1 MKHEVF
7 INSIEKIKNRVSK
20 RNITIALAVLMAVC
34 AWTACKKSSPVD
46 SNGLLITTRREC
58 SVSNFELLGTDYVTV
73 RVGAAVID
81 TTAQT
86 VKVTVAFGTDLKNL
100 YPQFTLTQDCILD
113 PKITGLTDFSNL
125 ASPRQWTVVSGDR
138 QIRKA
143 YSVIITVQP
152 R

>member
-1 MKHEVF
+1 MEIKFKNMKKILF
-7 INSIEKIKNRVSK
+7 II
-20 RNITIALAVLMAVC
+20 IALASGWA
-34 AWTACKKSSPVD
+34 ACKKDTPVD
-46 SNGLLITTRREC
+46 GNGLLITTRREC
-58 SVSNFELLGTDYVTV
+58 SVSSFELQGTDFVSV

-86 VKVTVAFGTDLKNL
+86 IKVTVQFGTDLKNL

-113 PKITGLTDFSNL
+113 PKVTGLTDFSDLSN
-125 ASPRQWTVVSGDR
+125 PKKWTVVSGDR
-138 QIRKA
+138 QIRKT